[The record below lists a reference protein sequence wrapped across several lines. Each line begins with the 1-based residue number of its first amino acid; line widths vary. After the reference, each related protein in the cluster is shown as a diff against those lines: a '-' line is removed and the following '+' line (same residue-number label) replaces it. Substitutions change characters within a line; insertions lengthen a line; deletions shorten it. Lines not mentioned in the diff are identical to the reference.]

1 MEEDGKDQTNITTVE
16 ISKNETFE
24 IHDESGLSSPSSDTI
39 VDQENSQSS
48 DNNSQNIP
56 NEVTSNSDN
65 SENDISERA
74 YPIKNY
80 TKVRK
85 INDHIVYINP
95 ELNTREKVVIISRA
109 GKATGK
115 K

>member
-39 VDQENSQSS
+39 ADQENSQSS

-65 SENDISERA
+65 SENDIGKSA
-74 YPIKNY
+74 YPTKNY
-80 TKVRK
+80 TKVPK

-109 GKATGK
+109 SKATGK

>member
-24 IHDESGLSSPSSDTI
+24 IHDESGLSSSSSDTI
-39 VDQENSQSS
+39 ADQENSQSS

-56 NEVTSNSDN
+56 NELTSNSDN

-80 TKVRK
+80 TKVHK

-95 ELNTREKVVIISRA
+95 ELNTREKVVIISRV

>member
-1 MEEDGKDQTNITTVE
+1 MYSNNSYRNRGRFN
-16 ISKNETFE
+16 NNRR
-24 IHDESGLSSPSSDTI
+24 GGNNYSSQGSR
-39 VDQENSQSS
+39 QSQSYNS
-48 DNNSQNIP
+48 NNGTNSSCQNIP

-109 GKATGK
+109 SKATGK